1 MGIEKAKSIF
11 KSKTVWGGL
20 IALLPALSD
29 AAQQVAGIPFLP
41 PHFAATVAAVGG
53 TLAILGRLVAKVPL
67 KL

>member
-11 KSKTVWGGL
+11 ASKTIWGGF

-29 AAQQVAGIPFLP
+29 VAQQLAGIPLLP
-41 PHFAATVAAVGG
+41 PHLSATVAAVGG
-53 TLAILGRLVAKVPL
+53 TLAILGRLVAKVPV